1 MVGCSG
7 CSYRGV
13 PLYIRLS
20 TMLPIAQALL
30 IKGFPIAP
38 TMALLIGGA
47 GASLPEIIML
57 KSIFHKKLLGAFIVS
72 VFTMPLSLAI
82 YS

>member
-1 MVGCSG
+1 NFLMFISDQNQWWVVPVAAIV
-7 CSYRGV
+7 GV

-57 KSIFHKKLLGAFIVS
+57 KSIFHKKLLGAFIV
-72 VFTMPLSLAI
+72 
-82 YS
+82 

>member
-1 MVGCSG
+1 LKTLVIVTHPSIET
-7 CSYRGV
+7 SVINKRWVLKKY
-13 PLYIRLS
+13 PEN
-20 TMLPIAQALL
+20 
-30 IKGFPIAP
+30 GFPIAP

-57 KSIFHKKLLGAFIVS
+57 KSIFRKKLASALLYLYFLWQLYQD
-72 VFTMPLSLAI
+72 T